1 VSVPLDPRS
10 PVPLYH
16 QLAEAIRY
24 RIATGALASGTTLPP
39 LREAAAQWGVNL
51 HTVRHAYSALA
62 AQGLVETRAPFGTV
76 VTGGRAGSPDALDR
90 FVQRVLR
97 AAARE
102 GVSLDALRDRLFR
115 VGTTPKALRSPPSVS
130 VVECS
135 STQADDLA
143 RQLEQAWQI
152 DVHPWTLEQAG
163 EPPFGL
169 VIGTYFHY
177 NDIRTRW
184 PARFPQ
190 VRFVAIRPDPR
201 IPERLRA
208 FARRGRRTLVQ
219 VCERELS
226 MAANIAADLA
236 GILPAE
242 RFEIVPVV
250 ERAPGATLRD
260 RCPGPILFAPRVW
273 GQLTEAQRSHPRAL
287 EVRYIID
294 PDDLAR
300 LGQEYGWRARAA

>member
-1 VSVPLDPRS
+1 
-10 PVPLYH
+10 LYH

-24 RIATGALASGTTLPP
+24 RIATGALGSGTSLPP

-76 VTGGRAGSPDALDR
+76 VTGASAGPPDALDR
-90 FVQRVLR
+90 FVERVLR
-97 AAARE
+97 DATRH
-102 GVSLDALRDRLFR
+102 GLSLDALRDRFSR
-115 VGTTPKALRSPPSVS
+115 VGAMSRGPRPPESVS

-135 STQADDLA
+135 ATQATDLA
-143 RQLEQAWQI
+143 RQLEQAWQV
-152 DVHPWTLEQAG
+152 DVHPWTLEQSG
-163 EPPFGL
+163 EPPSGL

-201 IPERLRA
+201 IPDRLRA

-219 VCERELS
+219 VCEREPS

-236 GILPAE
+236 GILSAD

-250 ERAPGATLRD
+250 EPAAGATLR
-260 RCPGPILFAPRVW
+260 RRRAGPVLFAPRVW
-273 GQLTEAQRSHPRAL
+273 GQLTEAQRADPRAL

-294 PDDLAR
+294 PGDLAR
-300 LGQEYGWRARAA
+300 LGPEYGWRTRAA